1 MRKPK
6 EGDPNAEQQLLP
18 GTGDQP
24 PVDPLN
30 GGAANGEGT
39 AGTASASLELPSAL
53 INVVLLK
60 NIRRQDRVW
69 KKGEK
74 LPVSEDE
81 ARVLIGAKLARL
93 PE

>member
-1 MRKPK
+1 MRKPRA
-6 EGDPNAEQQLLP
+6 GGSVAEQQLLP
-18 GTGDQP
+18 EIGSQP
-24 PVDPLN
+24 PVGPLK
-30 GGAANGEGT
+30 GDGEGAAGT
-39 AGTASASLELPSAL
+39 NDTSPELPLAL
-53 INVVLLK
+53 VNVVLLK
-60 NIRRQDRVW
+60 NIRRQDGVW

>member
-1 MRKPK
+1 M
-6 EGDPNAEQQLLP
+6 EQQSFP

-24 PVDPLN
+24 PVDLLN
-30 GGAANGEGT
+30 GDASNGEGA
-39 AGTASASLELPSAL
+39 AGTNDTPPEMPPAL
-53 INVVLLK
+53 VDMVLLK
-60 NIRRQDRVW
+60 NIRRRDRVW

-74 LPVSEDE
+74 LPVSADE